1 MLHIHNGDSTANT
14 AKLSDLPGEHF
25 AFREALIEGPTPPA
39 RDSAEWR
46 AIRARH
52 LSESYA
58 VEFDHCERELAD
70 QENKLATFAEHEEI
84 VLWFEHDLFCQT
96 NLLYLLDWF
105 SQHEMGHTRLSQ
117 ICIDRF
123 PGVTNFR
130 GLGQLDA
137 EQLASLFPDRKEVK
151 RLNLDLA
158 RSAWQAYCSP
168 QPTALEDLLETDT
181 SSLPFLAAALRAHLK
196 RFPSARNGLGNIEN
210 TVLKLIQ
217 SDASDFNDLF
227 SRFADALPE
236 YGFGDAQ
243 LWLTLRRLNG
253 AKQRV
258 LKASGLDHDF
268 SESPLTKDVIH
279 NARFEITELGK
290 SVLGGEADFVALNGI
305 DIWLG
310 GVHLEGDKNL
320 WRWDDQSEKIVY
332 KIVSK

>member
-1 MLHIHNGDSTANT
+1 MLHIHNGDSTAAT

-39 RDSAEWR
+39 RDSVEWR
-46 AIRARH
+46 AMRARH

-58 VEFDHCERELAD
+58 VELDHCERELAE

-105 SQHEMGHTRLSQ
+105 AQHELGNTRLSLV
-117 ICIDRF
+117 CIDQF

-130 GLGQLDA
+130 GLGQLSA
-137 EQLASLFPDRKEVK
+137 EQLASLFPDRKQVK
-151 RLNLDLA
+151 PSDLDLG
-158 RSAWQAYCSP
+158 RLAWQAYCSP
-168 QPTALEDLLETDT
+168 EPTAIEKLLETDT
-181 SSLPFLAAALRAHLK
+181 SALPFLAAAFRSHLK
-196 RFPSARNGLGNIEN
+196 RFPSVKNGLGNVEN
-210 TVLKLIQ
+210 IALQLVK
-217 SDASDFNDLF
+217 SGANDFTDLF
-227 SRFADALPE
+227 SLFCDALPE

-243 LWLTLRRLNG
+243 LWLTLGRLSA

-268 SESPLTKDVIH
+268 SESALTEDTIR
-279 NARFEITELGK
+279 NARFEITELGE
-290 SVLGGEADFVALNGI
+290 SVLRGEADFLAVNGI

-310 GVHLEGDKNL
+310 GVHLDGVKSL
-320 WRWDDQSEKIVY
+320 WRWDNQSER
-332 KIVSK
+332 IVSK